1 MIENIAKTRVLE
13 EKEKNDKIGKKLY
26 HTDEIKEIM
35 NDVVKDYIEQ
45 VALMKDEEIGY
56 DRGGWIAEFGYDD
69 DNYKNSKERYEI
81 DIHSCAIILE
91 QIRRF
96 GRIWYDIKH
105 KHHIFDSK
113 NKSK

>member
-1 MIENIAKTRVLE
+1 MDKAIFKFNNGRGALLCSKCYLIL
-13 EKEKNDKIGKKLY
+13 KESYRFSD
-26 HTDEIKEIM
+26 
-35 NDVVKDYIEQ
+35 
-45 VALMKDEEIGY
+45 
-56 DRGGWIAEFGYDD
+56 
-69 DNYKNSKERYEI
+69 KERYEI